1 MEGCVG
7 ITVSMVYSD
16 RLTDE
21 AVFTARARFSSPVY
35 IALGPLSI
43 FIHRLECEVN
53 CCTHSDAMVW
63 NELQL
68 HAVTCLHSLVL
79 RDRRNLHL

>member
-1 MEGCVG
+1 MEGCVSL
-7 ITVSMVYSD
+7 TVSMAFND

-21 AVFTARARFSSPVY
+21 ALCTARARFSSHVY
-35 IALGPLSI
+35 IALGPPSI

-53 CCTHSDAMVW
+53 CSTHSDTMVW
-63 NELQL
+63 NEFQL